1 MGLPRRACHCSN
13 GPFVMSQPEPTT
25 PSVGN
30 WEPPSAEALRQL
42 LPSQYEVSAII
53 ARGGM
58 GAVYRG
64 RQTKLDRDVAIKLL
78 PKMVAQNE
86 DDINFMARF
95 EQEAKAMA
103 RLDHPAIVT
112 VHDFGE
118 TSEGQLYLV
127 LEFVEGM
134 DIHQY
139 LQHHGGKINQSDAL
153 AIMAHVLDGLEYVH
167 AHGIVHC
174 DIKPANILL
183 NREGH
188 VKIADFGLAKTL
200 ASPEEYAAKPSFITQ
215 PILAGT
221 PDFVAPEVLNGDSDP
236 DHRADLYAVGV
247 NGWAW
252 KKSANISVHERFYLF
267 ARITANSRISNRGTH
282 LSLLPVNKRSC
293 RELAKKLESRFT
305 TEVCHVLHRSIN
317 ILSRDVGTAE
327 RGGFAGDAASV

>member
-247 NGWAW
+247 MLYQMLTG
-252 KKSANISVHERFYLF
+252 KLPRGQFERP
-267 ARITANSRISNRGTH
+267 S
-282 LSLLPVNKRSC
+282 
-293 RELAKKLESRFT
+293 ELIPELDPRLDEI
-305 TEVCHVLHRSIN
+305 VDRSIQAN
-317 ILSRDVGTAE
+317 PDDRFDSAAAVRSKLDSIFLSPSAKE
-327 RGGFAGDAASV
+327 

>member
-1 MGLPRRACHCSN
+1 
-13 GPFVMSQPEPTT
+13 
-25 PSVGN
+25 
-30 WEPPSAEALRQL
+30 
-42 LPSQYEVSAII
+42 
-53 ARGGM
+53 M

-247 NGWAW
+247 MLYQMLTG
-252 KKSANISVHERFYLF
+252 KLPRGQFERP
-267 ARITANSRISNRGTH
+267 S
-282 LSLLPVNKRSC
+282 
-293 RELAKKLESRFT
+293 ELIPELDPRLDEI
-305 TEVCHVLHRSIN
+305 VDRSIQAN
-317 ILSRDVGTAE
+317 PDDRFDSAAAVRSKLDSIFLSPSAKE
-327 RGGFAGDAASV
+327 